1 MSLKTQIE
9 EKLNQA
15 LRDKDK
21 NTYPTLRLV
30 ISAIKDAEIAN
41 RTKNKEK
48 ISDSEIMAILKKMIK
63 QRNESCEIYK
73 KAGRQELFE
82 TETREI
88 EVISG
93 FLPKQLNDEET
104 KKVCAEIIKE
114 VGATSI
120 KDMGKVMGE
129 LKSKHSDKL
138 DFSKVSLI
146 IKELLK

>member
-9 EKLNQA
+9 KKLNQA
-15 LRDKDK
+15 LKDKDK

-30 ISAIKDAEIAN
+30 VSAIKDAEIAN
-41 RTKNKEK
+41 RTKENKD
-48 ISDSEIMAILKKMIK
+48 ISDGEITSILKKMIK

-73 KAGRQELFE
+73 KANRVELLD
-82 TETREI
+82 TETKEI

-104 KKVCAEIIKE
+104 KKLCESIIQSTE
-114 VGATSI
+114 ATSI
-120 KDMGKVMGE
+120 KDMGKVMSE
-129 LKSKHSDKL
+129 LKSKHSDTL

-146 IKELLK
+146 IKDLLK